1 MANIVRHQFKA
12 EIQEG
17 SVERF
22 ADSLQEKKAEIDKH
36 LAGMKIHFFKVFQF
50 SNLLFIYLESET
62 TLAKFYLP
70 SSFDGMLMDW
80 PGEFGNRKFVSMLD
94 IFHDAIPRS
103 DSVWRDSESPRESLG
118 SIVYLRPEKYCSYVF
133 YHFQLQE
140 EGIRKFNKHYVI
152 GAHENCLFSYQ
163 ELPADIDSTNHDR
176 VLDTNV
182 SPENWTELMGE
193 HFRPWPEG
201 LDIKKPW
208 KSMKEIFSYST
219 NTPYSEAR

>member
-12 EIQEG
+12 KIQEG
-17 SVERF
+17 SLRDF
-22 ADSLQEKKAEIDKH
+22 ADSIKDKKIEIDKH
-36 LAGMKIHFFKVFQF
+36 LAEMKIHFFKAFQF
-50 SNLLFIYLESET
+50 DDLLFIYLESET
-62 TLAKFYLP
+62 LLSKFYFP
-70 SSFDGMLMDW
+70 SSFDEMLIDW
-80 PGEFGNRKFVSMLD
+80 PGESGNRKFVSMLD
-94 IFHDAIPRS
+94 IFHDAIPRAE
-103 DSVWRDSESPRESLG
+103 SVWRDSGSPRESLG

-201 LDIKKPW
+201 LDIEKPW
-208 KSMKEIFSYST
+208 KSMEEIFSYST
-219 NTPYSEAR
+219 YPNNPGAH

>member
-12 EIQEG
+12 KIQEG
-17 SVERF
+17 SLEVF
-22 ADSLQEKKAEIDKH
+22 AKLLREKNGEIDNH
-36 LAGMKIHFFKVFQF
+36 LAGMKIHLFKVFQF
-50 SNLLFIYLESET
+50 SDLLFIYLESET
-62 TLAKFYLP
+62 TLAKFDLP

-80 PGEFGNRKFVSMLD
+80 PGESGNRKFVSMLD

-103 DSVWRDSESPRESLG
+103 ESVWREPGPSSESLG

-140 EGIRKFNKHYVI
+140 EGMRKFNKHYLI

-163 ELPADIDSTNHDR
+163 ELPAVVDKTNHDR

-182 SPENWTELMGE
+182 SPENWAELMGE

-201 LDIKKPW
+201 LDVDAPW
-208 KSMKEIFSYST
+208 KSMKEIFSYPT
-219 NTPYSEAR
+219 NTPYTGAI

>member
-12 EIQEG
+12 KLQEG

-22 ADSLQEKKAEIDKH
+22 VDSIQDKKIEIDKH
-36 LAGMKIHFFKVFQF
+36 FAAMKINFLKVFQF
-50 SNLLFIYLESET
+50 NDSLFIYFESET
-62 TLAKFYLP
+62 LLSKFDFP
-70 SSFDGMLMDW
+70 STFDGMLVDW
-80 PGEFGNRKFVSMLD
+80 PGELGNRKFVLMLD

-103 DSVWRDSESPRESLG
+103 ESVWRDSGSSRESLG

-163 ELPADIDSTNHDR
+163 ELPAVVDSTNHDR
-176 VLDTNV
+176 VLDTYV
-182 SPENWTELMGE
+182 SPENWTDLMGE

-201 LDIKKPW
+201 LDIEKPW
-208 KSMKEIFSYST
+208 KSMEEIFSYTQNSG
-219 NTPYSEAR
+219 AI

>member
-12 EIQEG
+12 KIKEG
-17 SVERF
+17 SVEHF
-22 ADSLQEKKAEIDKH
+22 ADSLQGKKAEIDNQ
-36 LAGMKIHFFKVFQF
+36 LAVMRVHFFKVFQF
-50 SNLLFIYLESET
+50 SDLLFIYLESEI
-62 TLAKFYLP
+62 TLSKFDLP

-80 PGEFGNRKFVSMLD
+80 PGESGNRKFVSMLD

-103 DSVWRDSESPRESLG
+103 ESVWRDSGLPRESLG

-163 ELPADIDSTNHDR
+163 ELPAVVDNTNHDR

-201 LDIKKPW
+201 LDIEKPW
-208 KSMKEIFSYST
+208 KSMKEIFSYSSYP
-219 NTPYSEAR
+219 NNSGAH

>member
-12 EIQEG
+12 KIKEG
-17 SVERF
+17 SVEHF
-22 ADSLQEKKAEIDKH
+22 ADSLQGKKAEIDNQ
-36 LAGMKIHFFKVFQF
+36 LAVMRVHYFKVFQF
-50 SNLLFIYLESET
+50 SDLLFIYLESET
-62 TLAKFYLP
+62 TLSKFDLP

-80 PGEFGNRKFVSMLD
+80 PGESGNRKFVLMLD

-103 DSVWRDSESPRESLG
+103 ESVWRDSGSPRESLG
-118 SIVYLRPEKYCSYVF
+118 SIVYLRPEKYCSYAF

-163 ELPADIDSTNHDR
+163 ELPAVIDSTNHDR

-182 SPENWTELMGE
+182 SPGNWTQLMGE

-201 LDIKKPW
+201 LDIEKPW
-208 KSMKEIFSYST
+208 KSMEEIFSFSS
-219 NTPYSEAR
+219 NSGAL